1 MRRLIAVLIGVAM
14 LPASALANGNPNGGG
29 QLPGCHPS
37 HETPHKCHPPQ
48 PGPPGPAGPPGPSG
62 QNGLTGPQGPAGA
75 TGSTGPMGN
84 PGSPGPVGTAAPVAS
99 ACVASSTVPMPLN
112 RTRWKG
118 VKTTSV
124 VIVGQ
129 GGGRQTNH
137 VPIRHGDSVTVNLAG
152 LPCGLYFVQ
161 AVNQS
166 RGRRS
171 VTRAWFASATGVTR
185 LILVGPNP
193 PLREIPL

>member
-48 PGPPGPAGPPGPSG
+48 PGPPGPPGPAGPPGTTG
-62 QNGLTGPQGPAGA
+62 QNGATGPQGPAGA
-75 TGSTGPMGN
+75 TGPAGPMGN
-84 PGSPGPVGTAAPVAS
+84 PGSPGPAGTAAPT
-99 ACVASSTVPMPLN
+99 CTASSTVSMPLN

-124 VIVGQ
+124 VIVGPL
-129 GGGRQTNH
+129 GGRQTNG
-137 VPIRHGDSVTVNLAG
+137 VRIERGTSVKVNLAG

-161 AVNQS
+161 AFNRD

-171 VTRAWFASATGVTR
+171 TTRAWFVSATGVTR

>member
-29 QLPGCHPS
+29 QLPGCRPS

-48 PGPPGPAGPPGPSG
+48 PGPPGPPGPAGPPGTTG
-62 QNGLTGPQGPAGA
+62 QNGATGPQGPAGA
-75 TGSTGPMGN
+75 TGPAGPMGN
-84 PGSPGPVGTAAPVAS
+84 PGSPGPAGTAAPT
-99 ACVASSTVPMPLN
+99 CTASSTVSMPLN

-124 VIVGQ
+124 VIVGPL
-129 GGGRQTNH
+129 GGRQTNH
-137 VPIRHGDSVTVNLAG
+137 VPIRHGDSVTINLAG

-161 AVNQS
+161 AFN

-171 VTRAWFASATGVTR
+171 TTRAWFVSATGVTR

>member
-29 QLPGCHPS
+29 QLPGCRPS

-48 PGPPGPAGPPGPSG
+48 PGPPGPPGPAGPPGTTG
-62 QNGLTGPQGPAGA
+62 QNGATGPQGPAGA
-75 TGSTGPMGN
+75 TGPAGPMGN
-84 PGSPGPVGTAAPVAS
+84 PGSPGPAGTAAPT
-99 ACVASSTVPMPLN
+99 CVASSTVSMPLN

-124 VIVGQ
+124 VIVGPL
-129 GGGRQTNH
+129 GGRQTNG
-137 VPIRHGDSVTVNLAG
+137 VRIERGTSVKVNLAG

-161 AVNQS
+161 AFNRD

-171 VTRAWFASATGVTR
+171 TTRAWFVSATGVTR

>member
-1 MRRLIAVLIGVAM
+1 
-14 LPASALANGNPNGGG
+14 
-29 QLPGCHPS
+29 
-37 HETPHKCHPPQ
+37 
-48 PGPPGPAGPPGPSG
+48 
-62 QNGLTGPQGPAGA
+62 
-75 TGSTGPMGN
+75 
-84 PGSPGPVGTAAPVAS
+84 
-99 ACVASSTVPMPLN
+99 MPLN

-124 VIVGQ
+124 VIVGPL
-129 GGGRQTNH
+129 GGRQTNH

-171 VTRAWFASATGVTR
+171 VTRAWYVSATGVTR

>member
-1 MRRLIAVLIGVAM
+1 
-14 LPASALANGNPNGGG
+14 
-29 QLPGCHPS
+29 
-37 HETPHKCHPPQ
+37 
-48 PGPPGPAGPPGPSG
+48 
-62 QNGLTGPQGPAGA
+62 
-75 TGSTGPMGN
+75 
-84 PGSPGPVGTAAPVAS
+84 
-99 ACVASSTVPMPLN
+99 MPLN

-129 GGGRQTNH
+129 GGGRPTNH

-152 LPCGLYFVQ
+152 LPGGLYFVQ

>member
-48 PGPPGPAGPPGPSG
+48 PGPPG
-62 QNGLTGPQGPAGA
+62 QNGATGPQGPPGA

-84 PGSPGPVGTAAPVAS
+84 PGSPGPAGTAAPVAS

-124 VIVGQ
+124 VIVGPL
-129 GGGRQTNH
+129 GGRQTNH
-137 VPIRHGDSVTVNLAG
+137 VPIRHGDSVTINLAG

-161 AVNQS
+161 AFNRD

-171 VTRAWFASATGVTR
+171 TTRAWFVSATGVTR